1 MCSMNIVASDEIF
14 YLHLT
19 SKAANNGC
27 HQMCSHT
34 WYKKK
39 ITKLILFIFLFK
51 NIFMLKNMKKSF
63 RVN

>member
-39 ITKLILFIFLFK
+39 NYQTDIVHFFI
-51 NIFMLKNMKKSF
+51 
-63 RVN
+63 